1 MTGHIQAAR
10 LLVTVVRRGRG
21 DYVAKLARDAGA
33 TGCTILFGRGTGSN
47 NILRLLG
54 LADMEKELVFTVSDR
69 QLMPRIIQVL
79 KNTPDLCRKVP
90 GIGFVI
96 DVLSFFR
103 PSDVDDKE
111 TIFPKGR
118 NQMEQSGHELICAI
132 VNAGLADDIMHD
144 ARKAGARGGTILRAR
159 GTATGQDS
167 NFFGITIVPEKEFLM
182 ILSSRAQ
189 ADTIAEAVASAK
201 CLSEP
206 GSGVVFRMP
215 VEYFFQLGASIPA
228 KS

>member
-1 MTGHIQAAR
+1 MAHIQAAK
-10 LLVTVVRRGRG
+10 LLVVIVRRGRG
-21 DYVAKLARDAGA
+21 DYVAKLARKAGA
-33 TGCTILFGRGTGSN
+33 TGCTILFGRGTGSS

-54 LADMEKELVFTVSDR
+54 LADTEKELVFTISDR
-69 QLMPRIIQVL
+69 QIMPGIIHIL

-103 PSDVDDKE
+103 PSDADDKSP
-111 TIFPKGR
+111 IFPKGR
-118 NQMEQSGHELICAI
+118 KQMEQSEHELICAI
-132 VNAGLADDIMHD
+132 VNAGLADDVMHD

-159 GTATGQDS
+159 GTATGQDCS
-167 NFFGITIVPEKEFLM
+167 FFGISIVPEKEFLM
-182 ILSSRAQ
+182 ILSSRAL
-189 ADTIAEAVASAK
+189 ADTIAEAVAGAK

-215 VEYFFQLGASIPA
+215 VEDFFQLGTGVPA
-228 KS
+228 KG